1 MKFGLFHN
9 PMVIKGAG
17 KEDWEPEQERQKF
30 NELLEQ
36 IELADRLG
44 FDYVFLGEHHFTAEY
59 AHNSAPEVILG
70 ALSRSTSKIRLGTGI
85 VHASHND
92 PVRTAER
99 ISTLDVLSGGRMEFG
114 FGAGGPAEVAPFLGE
129 LAGRRSERSVASSQI
144 SVDILA
150 SRGAYPGVQNEFFQL
165 PPVNVIPKPLQSPHP
180 PLWTST
186 TNANQVPGIAKRG
199 LGCLMLS
206 AAGIDDVEH
215 AVDGYWDALLSP
227 ETTPMGQGVNPGLFV
242 FGCGIIAPSAAEAQK
257 RARRGMELFSYG
269 LTGAHAAIIANPEA
283 NLTDLFEAHQRG
295 EGDVRETLGMPEGF
309 RLFGDAWPDLPGNVM
324 CSPSEAL
331 DTVSALADVHA
342 DGFLLNQQFGDTSHE
357 HLMESIE
364 LFANEVIAPMRERDR
379 EQKEW
384 RAKKLANLSHPIVS
398 SL

>member
-17 KEDWEPEQERQKF
+17 KDDWDPGQEAKKF

-70 ALSRSTSKIRLGTGI
+70 ALSRSTRTIRLGTGI

-114 FGAGGPAEVAPFLGE
+114 FGSGGPAVVAPFLGDRAAE
-129 LAGRRSERSVASSQI
+129 RAARSAASSQI

-150 SRGAYPGVQNEFFQL
+150 SRGAYPGVRNEYFQL
-165 PPVNVIPKPLQSPHP
+165 PPVNVIPKPVQTPHP
-180 PLWTST
+180 PLWTSIT
-186 TNANQVPGIAKRG
+186 QTQQIPGVGKKG

-206 AAGIDDVEH
+206 SAGIDDVEH
-215 AVDGYWDALLSP
+215 GINNYWDALLSP
-227 ETTPMGQGVNPGLFV
+227 EMTPVGRGVNPAVFV

-283 NLTDLFEAHQRG
+283 NLTDLYEAHRRG
-295 EGDVRETLGMPEGF
+295 DVDVRETLGIPEGL

-331 DTVSALADVHA
+331 EAVSALADVHA

-379 EQKEW
+379 EQQEW
-384 RAKKLANLSHPIVS
+384 RAKKLANLDHPVVS